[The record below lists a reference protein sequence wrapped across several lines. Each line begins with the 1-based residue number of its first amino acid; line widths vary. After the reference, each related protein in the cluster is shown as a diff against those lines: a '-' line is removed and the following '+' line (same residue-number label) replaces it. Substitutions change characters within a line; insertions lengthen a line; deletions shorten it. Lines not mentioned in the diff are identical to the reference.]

1 MTTITNAIRYV
12 RALRRMKLVIRE
24 MDAHGTLLRTATRT
38 CSTPTGLWLLARLYV
53 RVTWLNFKIW
63 RRQKSG
69 S

>member
-1 MTTITNAIRYV
+1 LSVSSAIRYV
-12 RALRRMKLVIRE
+12 RALGRMKLTILE
-24 MDAHGTLLRTATRT
+24 KDAHGTVISTSTVT